1 VPSQQN
7 FFAVIKTNDDI
18 EIKRIRVNQSL
29 QNELIQIFED
39 QRIKFEEGVD
49 TEVEFNG
56 DWKPDDNEVLTL
68 ENISEASILV
78 SAINANAS
86 SFNDLQVSN
95 FTNEPIK
102 AIFTGIKTGNITKVF
117 LQKFSSRQALS
128 LSQLPIIKMQT
139 GNTFVKSTGDIFTI
153 DNRLVAIIEN
163 TKTKFKS
170 FHNLRMVFDLSN
182 FYQEATNEDLKAF
195 SQHDSLEVNDADL
208 LIGQADTTIRKMVHS
223 IIRTDVLGSYTVN
236 DIAEASRD
244 FPGIEININNGKL
257 VLPDDKKE
265 LKDILHFLLEDIYKG
280 ALSGSSYLTN
290 SKRTL

>member
-1 VPSQQN
+1 MPSQQN
-7 FFAVIKTNDDI
+7 FFAVIKIDDDI
-18 EIKRIRVNQSL
+18 EIKRIRVNQNL

-68 ENISEASILV
+68 ENISEASILI

-182 FYQEATNEDLKAF
+182 FYQEATNEDLEAL
-195 SQHDSLEVNDADL
+195 SQHNSLEVNDVNL
-208 LIGQADTTIRKMVHS
+208 LIEQADTTIRKMVHS
-223 IIRTDVLGSYTVN
+223 IIRTDVLGNYSVN
-236 DIAEASRD
+236 EIAEASRD
-244 FPGIEININNGKL
+244 FPDIEVNINNGKL

>member
-1 VPSQQN
+1 MPSQQN
-7 FFAVIKTNDDI
+7 FFAIIKIDDDI
-18 EIKRIRVNQSL
+18 EIKRIRVNQTL
-29 QNELIQIFED
+29 QSELIQIFEN
-39 QRIKFEEGVD
+39 QRINFEEGID
-49 TEVEFNG
+49 TEVDFNG
-56 DWKPDDNEVLTL
+56 DWKPDDNEVLTI
-68 ENISEASILV
+68 EGIDEASILV

-95 FTNEPIK
+95 FSNEPIK
-102 AIFTGIKTGNITKVF
+102 AIFTGIKSGNITKVL

-139 GNTFVKSTGDIFTI
+139 GNTFVKTTDDIFTI

-170 FHNLRMVFDLSN
+170 FHNLRMVFDLSD
-182 FYQEATNEDLKAF
+182 FYIEATNEDIEAF
-195 SQHDSLEVNDADL
+195 FQHDSLEVNDADL
-208 LIGQADTTIRKMVHS
+208 LIEQADTTTRKMVHS
-223 IIRTDVLGSYTVN
+223 IIRTDVLGNYTV
-236 DIAEASRD
+236 DEISAASTD

-257 VLPDDKKE
+257 VLPDNKKE
-265 LKDILHFLLEDIYKG
+265 LKDVLHFLLEDIYKG